1 MARGRDGSARRTQVE
16 RSPSG
21 KPSPAPAAIES
32 IPATF
37 RGDQIRNLID
47 HFFHAL
53 RRPVRTNLAFL
64 VEAFV
69 ALTSLL
75 RSCNG
80 ELSLAS
86 VARAMPLSTS
96 FKQRYKRLSRFLDNR
111 LFDPQ
116 GVAQGLF
123 GVVVG
128 LQRRRTIPVVLD
140 QSTLGGEAQLLLAGV
155 PFAGRVLP
163 LGLMTFTY
171 EDIRQRPQREKS
183 QNFVERLF
191 FLQLLEAAGGATLCF
206 ILDRGYARVSLM
218 SELLSQPGSTFI
230 LRTRRDVTIDRRTP
244 KGITRCKIGS
254 LKAHSGRPRRLEAI
268 LYRSD
273 KPIELDLVIYYESG
287 HKEAWY
293 LLVPPRSRDVLPDH
307 DVVALYRQ
315 RMRIE
320 QGFRD
325 FKTHLGLRGLKL
337 EVRVSERVQR
347 LLLAFALAYALVV
360 ALGVSKIAEEA
371 RTRLEDSR
379 ATPRNGTQRILS
391 ARSLAALLLSG
402 LCREL
407 LIRLAAT
414 IRRLVARAMAGDGLY
429 HVAARL

>member
-1 MARGRDGSARRTQVE
+1 MIDSFFSAL
-16 RSPSG
+16 S
-21 KPSPAPAAIES
+21 
-32 IPATF
+32 
-37 RGDQIRNLID
+37 
-47 HFFHAL
+47 
-53 RRPVRTNLAFL
+53 RPVRKNLAFL

-80 ELSLAS
+80 ELNLASLA
-86 VARAMPLSTS
+86 RALPLRTS
-96 FKQRYKRLSRFLDNR
+96 FKHRYKRLNRFLDNR

-123 GVVVG
+123 AVVVG
-128 LQRRRTIPVVLD
+128 LRRGRSLPVVLD
-140 QSTLGGEAQLLLAGV
+140 QSTLGEAQLLMAGV

-171 EDIRQRPQREKS
+171 QDIRNRPEREKS

-191 FLQLLEAAGGATLCF
+191 FLQLLEAAGGAPLCF

-218 SELLSQPGSTFI
+218 RELLSEPAAAFI
-230 LRTRRDVTIDRRTP
+230 LRTRRDVSIERR
-244 KGITRCKIGS
+244 KGDKVTRCKVGS
-254 LKAHSGRPRRLEAI
+254 LKAPPGRPLRLEGI
-268 LYRSD
+268 LYRGD
-273 KPIELDLVIYYESG
+273 KPIELDLVIYYERG

-293 LLVPPRSRDVLPDH
+293 LLVPPHSRETLPDN

-325 FKTHLGLRGLKL
+325 FKTHLGLRGLRL

-347 LLLAFALAYALVV
+347 LLLAFTLAYALVV
-360 ALGVSKIAEEA
+360 ALGVSKLAEQA
-371 RTRLEDSR
+371 RERLEDAR
-379 ATPRNGTQRILS
+379 ATTRHGTARILS
-391 ARSLAALLLSG
+391 ARSIAALLLCG
-402 LCREL
+402 LCGEL
-407 LIRLAAT
+407 LKRLTAT
-414 IRRLVARAMAGDGLY
+414 IRRLVARVLAGDGLY
-429 HVAARL
+429 YVAARL

>member
-1 MARGRDGSARRTQVE
+1 V
-16 RSPSG
+16 PSQ
-21 KPSPAPAAIES
+21 APRVAELV
-32 IPATF
+32 PATF
-37 RGDQIRNLID
+37 RNDQIRSLID
-47 HFFHAL
+47 SFFSAL
-53 RRPVRTNLAFL
+53 SRPVRKNLAFL
-64 VEAFV
+64 VEAFI

-86 VARAMPLSTS
+86 VARALPLGTS
-96 FKQRYKRLSRFLDNR
+96 FKHRYKRLNRFLDNR

-123 GVVVG
+123 AVVVG
-128 LQRRRTIPVVLD
+128 LRRQRSIPVVLD
-140 QSTLGGEAQLLLAGV
+140 QSTLGEAQLLMAGV

-171 EDIRQRPQREKS
+171 ADIRNRPEREKS

-191 FLQLLEAAGGATLCF
+191 FLQLLEAAGGAPLCF

-218 SELLSQPGSTFI
+218 RELLNEPGAGFI
-230 LRTRRDVTIDRRTP
+230 LRTRRNVTIERR
-244 KGITRCKIGS
+244 KGQSITRCKVGS
-254 LKAHSGRPRRLEAI
+254 LKAPPGRPLRLEGI
-268 LYRSD
+268 LYRGD
-273 KPIELDLVIYYESG
+273 KPIELDLVIYYERG

-293 LLVPPRSRDVLPDH
+293 LLVPPRSRETLPDH

-325 FKTHLGLRGLKL
+325 FKTHLGLRGLHL
-337 EVRVSERVQR
+337 EVRVTERVQR
-347 LLLAFALAYALVV
+347 LLLAFTLAYALVV
-360 ALGVSKIAEEA
+360 ALGVSKLAEEA
-371 RTRLEDSR
+371 RERLEDSR
-379 ATPRNGTQRILS
+379 AATRHGTARILS
-391 ARSLAALLLSG
+391 ARSIAALLLCG

-407 LIRLAAT
+407 LKRLTAT
-414 IRRLVARAMAGDGLY
+414 IRRLIARALAGDGLY
-429 HVAARL
+429 YVAARL

>member
-1 MARGRDGSARRTQVE
+1 MARSRTGTARRAYVA
-16 RSPSG
+16 RPSRASRQAP
-21 KPSPAPAAIES
+21 KATEPAPA
-32 IPATF
+32 TF
-37 RGDQIRNLID
+37 QDDQIRSLID
-47 HFFHAL
+47 SFFSAL
-53 RRPVRTNLAFL
+53 SRPVRKNLAFL

-69 ALTSLL
+69 TLTSLL

-86 VARAMPLSTS
+86 VARALPLGTS
-96 FKQRYKRLSRFLDNR
+96 FKHRYKRLNRFLDNR

-123 GVVVG
+123 AVVVG
-128 LQRRRTIPVVLD
+128 LRRRRPIPVVLD
-140 QSTLGGEAQLLLAGV
+140 QSTLGEAQLLMAGV

-171 EDIRQRPQREKS
+171 EDIRNRPEREKS

-191 FLQLLEAAGGATLCF
+191 FLQLLEAAGGAPLCF

-218 SELLSQPGSTFI
+218 RELLSEPGAAFI
-230 LRTRRDVTIDRRTP
+230 LRTRRNVTIERR
-244 KGITRCKIGS
+244 KEQSVTRCKVGS
-254 LKAHSGRPRRLEAI
+254 LKARPGRPLRLEGI
-268 LYRSD
+268 LYRGD
-273 KPIELDLVIYYESG
+273 NPIELDLVIYYERG

-293 LLVPPRSRDVLPDH
+293 LLVPPRSRETLPDH

-325 FKTHLGLRGLKL
+325 FKTHLGLRGLRL

-347 LLLAFALAYALVV
+347 LLLAFTLAYALVV
-360 ALGVSKIAEEA
+360 ALGVSKLAEDA
-371 RTRLEDSR
+371 RKRLEDPR
-379 ATPRNGTQRILS
+379 AATRHGTARILS
-391 ARSLAALLLSG
+391 ARSLAALLLCG

-407 LIRLAAT
+407 LKRLTST
-414 IRRLVARAMAGDGLY
+414 IRRLVARALAGDGLY
-429 HVAARL
+429 YVAARL